1 MEDPFFVV
9 RDEVQKAVN
18 SVQELYRRWQDLL
31 NNTNSSNKE
40 EYNWTSNEIKNSVR
54 SVEWDL
60 EDLEETI
67 GIVESNPNKF
77 TLAKDEIENRKG
89 FIKSVRR
96 TIQSIKEDVNSPEV
110 KAKVEKNSRQAL
122 VGAVKY
128 QSGNK
133 YSRLENDMEKS
144 NQRYIDETQHQQQQ
158 LMRRQDEQLVDV
170 SQSVGVL
177 KSIGVRIDSE
187 LDEQSVLLDD
197 LGNEIEMTDSKL
209 QTILV
214 RVEKVLKLADDKK
227 QTYVLI
233 TLIVLMVIV
242 IILFVAI

>member
-1 MEDPFFVV
+1 M
-9 RDEVQKAVN
+9 
-18 SVQELYRRWQDLL
+18 L

-110 KAKVEKNSRQAL
+110 KAKVEKNSRQ
-122 VGAVKY
+122 VG
-128 QSGNK
+128 S
-133 YSRLENDMEKS
+133 
-144 NQRYIDETQHQQQQ
+144 
-158 LMRRQDEQLVDV
+158 
-170 SQSVGVL
+170 
-177 KSIGVRIDSE
+177 
-187 LDEQSVLLDD
+187 
-197 LGNEIEMTDSKL
+197 
-209 QTILV
+209 
-214 RVEKVLKLADDKK
+214 
-227 QTYVLI
+227 
-233 TLIVLMVIV
+233 
-242 IILFVAI
+242 LF